1 MKNIL
6 NFKKFENSEYDDAKE
21 NLEFILLDIKDLGL
35 NYSIFGRSK
44 FLDNPGETWYRNT
57 KVEKGFKEYISI
69 SIGTRKEYI
78 DEILNIIKECVNYM
92 INDGWK
98 YSTKIDR
105 GVSVVDIDIDRIVPL
120 FNQNR
125 DITKYLGQIHIH
137 FWKI

>member
-44 FLDNPGETWYRNT
+44 FLDNPGDGWYRNT
-57 KVEKGFKEYISI
+57 KVERGFKEYISL
-69 SIGTRKEYI
+69 SIGTRKECI
-78 DEILNIIKECVNYM
+78 DEILDIIKECIHYM

-98 YSTKIDR
+98 YHTTIDR
-105 GVSVVDIDIDRIVPL
+105 GVRIVDVDIDQISRL
-120 FNQNR
+120 FNQR
-125 DITKYLGQIHIH
+125 TDIAKYLGEIHIH